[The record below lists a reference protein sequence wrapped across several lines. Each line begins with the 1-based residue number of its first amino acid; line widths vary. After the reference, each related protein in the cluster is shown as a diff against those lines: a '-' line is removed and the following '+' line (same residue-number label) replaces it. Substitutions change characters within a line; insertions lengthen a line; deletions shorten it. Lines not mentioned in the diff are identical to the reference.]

1 MNKLNTI
8 NEDILIIKRIC
19 EIIREDYNVDNNRI
33 NTVLESIKAY
43 CSKINIDINAIA
55 EHIAIIDTKV
65 SNRNK
70 AKNSYTNSNMN
81 TTSRNR
87 KSFNRKPKTVKTN
100 NVPAKQ

>member
-1 MNKLNTI
+1 M
-8 NEDILIIKRIC
+8 C
-19 EIIREDYNVDNNRI
+19 IRD
-33 NTVLESIKAY
+33 S
-43 CSKINIDINAIA
+43 INAIA

-87 KSFNRKPKTVKTN
+87 CV
-100 NVPAKQ
+100 